1 MVVIGSAGV
10 LAPGRWRW
18 ARSLAWLAGLC
29 VAIVLIF
36 NAVSRVT
43 LWLLVELDGG
53 GWVSSSAAPVA
64 AKLAAAIAGSLALLL
79 TYAVAVR
86 FGERRSVPELGLRNA
101 PSDLLLGL
109 AIGAALMIAIVA
121 GLWVFGWVTIERKP
135 VEAIALALR
144 DSIRSGM
151 LEEVVLRLVCFR
163 LLWRAFG
170 IWPALAGA
178 ALLFGV
184 LHLANPEFGPVRRGV
199 PDRRRGDRHC
209 ALSDHRPHLGVG
221 WNARRVELHPR
232 LDLRRGRF
240 RHRRDCR
247 RAAFAA
253 PRRRHIAAAERR
265 RFRSR
270 GVDCGAA
277 RLRGG
282 ERPSPD
288 GRVEARRFRGGG
300 GASPTGKWSM
310 PPLVIRARSSQP
322 PHNGRHGGRG
332 GFRRGRRPRPSMA
345 R

>member
-144 DSIRSGM
+144 NSIRSGM

-184 LHLANPEFGPVRRGV
+184 LHLANPKSGLFAAACLIAGEGIGIALYLITGRIWASVGMHAAWNFTQGSIFGAVVSGTVEIAGGPLSLRPVAGISPLLSGGGFGPEASIAALLVSV
-199 PDRRRGDRHC
+199 AASVLLLTVAWRRGDF
-209 ALSDHRPHLGVG
+209 V
-221 WNARRVELHPR
+221 
-232 LDLRRGRF
+232 
-240 RHRRDCR
+240 
-247 RAAFAA
+247 
-253 PRRRHIAAAERR
+253 AAEVQAQPAN
-265 RFRSR
+265 
-270 GVDCGAA
+270 GVC
-277 RLRGG
+277 
-282 ERPSPD
+282 
-288 GRVEARRFRGGG
+288 
-300 GASPTGKWSM
+300 
-310 PPLVIRARSSQP
+310 PP
-322 PHNGRHGGRG
+322 
-332 GFRRGRRPRPSMA
+332 
-345 R
+345 